1 MMHHRGFVGWVVGL
15 LLLCVATGTFG
26 KTGRLVVGGDR
37 GIPWD
42 QVVLENVALDD
53 VGLGGAIQP
62 RELHPPRFEIT
73 DLSLENLKSEGVPE
87 DVLKNLESI
96 KNQRVVVGSE
106 EDVAQGEEAFVE
118 LLKTAIGEEQ
128 TAALKFTILKHALHE
143 NILTPSPGGAV
154 GTNIFGFP
162 WYLRKAGIEIQE
174 GKIGRNPRFW
184 EHTDRRPPTE
194 IIDGDPRTA
203 CTMVELVTQE
213 EYNALTTLTYSG
225 WEMGYWILERAVYNL
240 DMAIPLPVNR
250 VRFYPR
256 QQGLDR
262 RGIPNKRNVPEAYEV
277 SVCLH
282 PQEFLLLGSES
293 YPYHSLDHV
302 IERTMANSKS
312 MVDLTFPAEFIRFV
326 RINLSLMRQAYS
338 FAEIEVYGEGFP
350 PITSYT
356 SAALDFGEP
365 VNFGRISWKFT
376 KFRRTPDGG
385 EVEDPN
391 APVRMI
397 LETRSGLDDSPLAY
411 YVVSELGGQ
420 KEVTEKEYK
429 RASPRE
435 LRGTD
440 LVDLPGR
447 RSGVVEDV
455 ANWGLWSSPYDPDV
469 SGEDIRS
476 PDGRQFLQFRFAI
489 ESDEVLAFGR
499 LDSVA
504 FEYAPLLAGR
514 VLGEVSLADQPT
526 PPGGVTEVPAGVD
539 TTFVY
544 DIRAEFDASDQSGF
558 DGIRIDVPSET
569 EFLRLEMGEPY
580 IEVPRDSVSVEISD
594 YLLITFPSHK
604 ITRQTNTPVRV
615 TFRTMVLT
623 SGTYFTGN
631 VFDTGSDNLSQSIN
645 PGDANPAVSTNKIQ
659 VFASQPALS
668 MLSDVAVSPAVITP
682 NDDHLNDR
690 ARISFRILGVE
701 AARVTIEIYDSSG
714 RKLKT
719 LVSDPG
725 RPRGSY
731 TETWDGMDHEG
742 QQVAPGVYLCKVAAH
757 TESGVEEKTISLVV
771 VY

>member
-1 MMHHRGFVGWVVGL
+1 MV
-15 LLLCVATGTFG
+15 TGASG
-26 KTGRLVVGGDR
+26 KTGRLVVGGD
-37 GIPWD
+37 GISWD
-42 QVVLENVALDD
+42 QVVLENVALDY
-53 VGLGGAIQP
+53 VALGSAIQP

-73 DLSLENLKSEGVPE
+73 DLSLENLKSEAVSEGVP
-87 DVLKNLESI
+87 DSVLEKLEGI
-96 KNQRVVVGSE
+96 KNQSIVVGYE

-128 TAALKFTILKHALHE
+128 TAALKFWIVKHALHE
-143 NILTPSPGGAV
+143 NILTPPLGGEE
-154 GTNIFGFP
+154 GTNIFGFS
-162 WYLRKAGIEIQE
+162 WYHKKTGIEIQE
-174 GKIGRNPRFW
+174 GEIGRNPRFW
-184 EHTDRRPPTE
+184 EWTDTRPPKE
-194 IIDGDPRTA
+194 IIDGDPRSA
-203 CTMVELVTQE
+203 STMRELVTGP
-213 EYNALTTLTYSG
+213 EYNALGTLTYG
-225 WEMGYWILERAVYNL
+225 AWEMGYGILERAVYNL
-240 DMAIPLPVNR
+240 DLAIPLPVNR
-250 VRFYPR
+250 IRFYPR
-256 QQGLDR
+256 QQALDR

-312 MVDLTFPAEFIRFV
+312 MVDLTIPVELVRFV

-365 VNFGRISWKFT
+365 VNFGRIFWKFT

-385 EVEDPN
+385 EIPDPG
-391 APVRMI
+391 APVRLI

-420 KEVTEKEYK
+420 KEVTEKEYR
-429 RASPRE
+429 RATPRE

-440 LVDLPGR
+440 PVDLPGR

-455 ANWGLWSSPYDPDV
+455 ENWGLWSSPYDPDV

-476 PDGRQFLQFRFAI
+476 PDGRRFLQFRFTV
-489 ESDEVLAFGR
+489 ESDDVFAFGR

-504 FEYAPLLAGR
+504 FECAPLLVGR
-514 VLGEVSLADQPT
+514 VLGEVSLSDQPT

-558 DGIRIDVPSET
+558 DGVRIDVPSET

-580 IEVPRDSVSVEISD
+580 IEVPRDSVSVEISE
-594 YLLITFPSHK
+594 YLLVTFPSHK

-645 PGDANPAVSTNKIQ
+645 PGDANPEVSTNKIQ
-659 VFASQPALS
+659 VFVSESALRT
-668 MLSDVAVSPAVITP
+668 LSDVVVSPAVITP
-682 NDDHLNDR
+682 NDDDQNDQ
-690 ARISFRILGVE
+690 ARISFRILGVKS
-701 AARVTIEIYDSSG
+701 ARVTIEIYDSSG
-714 RKLKT
+714 RKVKT

-731 TETWDGMDHEG
+731 TETWDAMDREG

-757 TESGVEEKTISLVV
+757 TESGVEEKTIPLVV